1 MLKPALLFALLL
13 LGAGSPSA
21 LDVTNASP
29 APEQVL
35 ECADPAALPATSES
49 ERCCKI
55 CRKGKAC
62 GDSCIA
68 RDRECRVGPGCA
80 CDG

>member
-1 MLKPALLFALLL
+1 MRIVSLAMLSACLLVGPTTLPVCAADA
-13 LGAGSPSA
+13 AGLA
-21 LDVTNASP
+21 
-29 APEQVL
+29 
-35 ECADPAALPATSES
+35 
-49 ERCCKI
+49 CCKI

-68 RDRECRVGPGCA
+68 VDRECHKPRGCA